1 MILTHLQI
9 RQFRNIAQASFPLH
23 AGLNLFEGDNA
34 QGKTSVIE
42 AALFLATSLSH
53 RTRREEELI
62 RWGEE
67 TAYLKGSV
75 ENTTGEIMLECGISK
90 QRKSVK
96 IDGDP
101 LPKIGDLYGKLRV
114 VLMAPEDLEIITGSP
129 QVRRRFLDMA
139 ISQLDPNYI
148 SCLQRYKKALKQ
160 RNHLLK
166 RLQFSRPSNPKLE
179 LAAWDEHYINYAAQV
194 IVRRIE
200 ALRELH
206 PIAEDIYAGLAG
218 DGPFDIHYS
227 LDVEADDGA
236 VRDYLTQKLDK
247 SLTHDIERGRTHH
260 GPHRDDMVCHLD
272 GKNLNV
278 FGSQGQRRTASL
290 ALRIAE
296 ARWCKQVTNASPL
309 LLIDDV
315 IYEMDNTRRERFWD
329 LMDTTA
335 QVIIT
340 TTDRTQLGIRLQPSV
355 IYQVNHG
362 EICSIGP

>member
-9 RQFRNIAQASFPLH
+9 RQFRNIAQAAFPLH
-23 AGLNLFEGDNA
+23 AGLNLFEGQNA
-34 QGKTSVIE
+34 QGKTNVIE

-75 ENTTGEIMLECGISK
+75 EDAVSEITLECGISK

-96 IDGDP
+96 IDGVQ

-139 ISQLDPNYI
+139 ISQIDPNYI
-148 SCLQRYKKALKQ
+148 RCLQSYKKALKQ

-166 RLQFSRPSNPKLE
+166 RLQMSRSSNPKAE
-179 LAAWDEHYINYAAQV
+179 LAAWDQHYIHYAAQV
-194 IVRRIE
+194 VVRRIN
-200 ALRELH
+200 ALGELH
-206 PIAEDIYAGLAG
+206 PIAEEIYGGLAL

-227 LDVEADDGA
+227 LDIEATEETA
-236 VRDYLTQKLDK
+236 KAYLTQKLEK
-247 SLTHDIERGRTHH
+247 SLPHDLERGSTHH
-260 GPHRDDMVCHLD
+260 GPHRDDMVCLLD
-272 GKNLNV
+272 GRNLNV

-290 ALRIAE
+290 ALRMAE
-296 ARWCKQVTNASPL
+296 AHWCKKVTNACPL

-340 TTDRTQLGIRLQPSV
+340 TTDRMQLGIRLQPSV
-355 IYQVNHG
+355 IYQVNYG
-362 EICSIGP
+362 EICSFGP

>member
-9 RQFRNIAQASFPLH
+9 RHFRNIAQASFPLH
-23 AGLNLFEGDNA
+23 AGLNLFEGQNA
-34 QGKTSVIE
+34 QGKTNIIE
-42 AALFLATSLSH
+42 AVLFLATSLSH

-75 ENTTGEIMLECGISK
+75 EDGDAEVMLECGITK

-96 IDGDP
+96 VDGAP

-129 QVRRRFLDMA
+129 QSRRRFLDMA
-139 ISQLDPNYI
+139 ISQHDPKYI
-148 SCLQRYKKALKQ
+148 SCLQSYKKALKQ

-166 RLQFSRPSNPKLE
+166 RLQLKRSSNPKAE
-179 LAAWDEHYINYAAQV
+179 LAAWDQHYIQYAAQV
-194 IVRRIE
+194 MVRRIN
-200 ALRELH
+200 ALRDLH
-206 PIAEDIYAGLAG
+206 PIAERLYAGLAD

-227 LDVEADDGA
+227 LELEPDEESA
-236 VRDYLTQKLDK
+236 RHYLAQKLEK
-247 SLTHDIERGRTHH
+247 SLAHDIERGSTHH
-260 GPHRDDMVCHLD
+260 GPHRDDVLCLLN

-278 FGSQGQRRTASL
+278 FGSQGQRRTAAL
-290 ALRIAE
+290 ALRMAE
-296 ARWCKQVTNASPL
+296 AHWCRQITSASPL

-315 IYEMDNTRRERFWD
+315 IYEMDNSRRKRFWD

-355 IYQVNHG
+355 IYQVNYG
-362 EICSIGP
+362 EVCSIGP